1 MTMSQEDIKYLVA
14 LGKIPGVGGVLTR
27 FLISYAGSAQQV
39 FKMPIGKLLKVPKV
53 GEKIAKAIHQS
64 DNIKDAE
71 EELLWCE
78 KEGIRLLTY
87 LDSDYPQRLT
97 RCHDAPILL
106 FLKGNAKLNP
116 QRSISIIGTRHASD
130 YGKMVTEQIVEGLSS
145 YGVTVISGLAL
156 GIDIAAHKAALKF
169 NQPTFAVLGHG
180 LDTIYPWQNKSIAEK
195 MLAEGGL
202 ISEYPSNTKPDRNN
216 FPQRNRIVAG
226 MSDATIVI
234 ESAVSGG
241 AMITAEMS
249 FSYNRDLFAIPGRW
263 NDEYAQGC
271 LKLIKENKAQLIT
284 SADDIA
290 ETLGWKKS
298 DTKATPLEQ
307 LSIQRSLFESLDEN
321 EKMIA
326 NVMIKGQAIELDK
339 LHYLC
344 NLPLSTLSS
353 TLLSLEF
360 KGIVRSHPG
369 KQFSLI

>member
-1 MTMSQEDIKYLVA
+1 MSLSQEDIKYLVA

-53 GEKIAKAIHQS
+53 GEKIAKAIHHS
-64 DNIKDAE
+64 DNIKAAE
-71 EELLWCE
+71 EELIWCE

-97 RCHDAPILL
+97 RCHDAPVLL
-106 FLKGNAKLNP
+106 FLKGKSTLNP
-116 QRSISIIGTRHASD
+116 TRCVSIIGTRHASD
-130 YGKMVTEQIVEGLSS
+130 YGKSVTEQIVEGLAP
-145 YGVTVISGLAL
+145 YGVTIISGLAL

-226 MSDATIVI
+226 MSDATIVV
-234 ESAVSGG
+234 ESAISGG
-241 AMITAEMS
+241 AMITAEMA

-263 NDEYAQGC
+263 QEEYAQGC

-284 SADDIA
+284 SAEDIA
-290 ETLGWKKS
+290 ISLGWKREVNTES
-298 DTKATPLEQ
+298 TLEK
-307 LSIQRSLFESLDEN
+307 IAVQRSLFENLDEN

-326 NVMIKGQAIELDK
+326 SVMIKGKAIELDK

-360 KGIVRSHPG
+360 KGLVRSHPG